1 MTDPGTGANGASNGA
16 DRLAALRAELDEVE
30 HQVTRHV
37 EPGRWVMTVA
47 VGSFV
52 LLVAAA
58 LPWVDGHSGWQVLLG
73 QIDEPD
79 RIGLLPRLF
88 SISSLVFGVVLS
100 AVTVFVRRWEL
111 VWLCSFGCAFSFVH
125 SIWAV
130 WSRQTSGDS
139 GPGPGMVLALFAILV
154 LAVQWLRLAFSRP
167 VPPQGAARGGA
178 GTTTD

>member
-1 MTDPGTGANGASNGA
+1 MTESNGV
-16 DRLAALRAELDEVE
+16 DRMAALRAELDEVE
-30 HQVTRHV
+30 HRVTRHV

-47 VGSFV
+47 VCSFV

-58 LPWVDGHSGWQVLLG
+58 LPWVDGHGGWQVLLG
-73 QIDEPD
+73 QVDEPG

-88 SISSLVFGVVLS
+88 SASSLLFGVVLS

-139 GPGPGMVLALFAILV
+139 GPGPGMVLALLAILI

-167 VPPQGAARGGA
+167 VPAAPHGGAGHGGA
-178 GTTTD
+178 GTTMD

>member
-1 MTDPGTGANGASNGA
+1 MSGA
-16 DRLAALRAELDEVE
+16 DRPDELAALRAEIDEVE
-30 HQVTRHV
+30 QRVTRHV
-37 EPGRWVMTVA
+37 EPGRWVLVIA
-47 VGSFV
+47 GASFV

-73 QIDEPD
+73 QVDQPG

-88 SISSLVFGVVLS
+88 SFSSLLFGVALS

-111 VWLCSFGCAFSFVH
+111 VWLCSFGCAFSVVH

-139 GPGPGMVLALFAILV
+139 GPGFGMVLALLTILV
-154 LAVQWLRLAFSRP
+154 LAVQWLRVAFSRP
-167 VPPQGAARGGA
+167 PQPAAGGA
-178 GTTTD
+178 GPTMD